1 MADPCCQSLAAAQA
15 GFPCGQA
22 GLREEAAITSFTEAA
37 KAGVSLQGKFGMA
50 ELRADVLVLGAG
62 MVGVSAALHLQQRGR
77 DVILIDRH
85 ERAGEETSYGNAG
98 LIECASV
105 FPYMFP
111 RDLTQIFQYA
121 INRSP
126 QVRYQFSDLPAFL
139 PWLARYFLASSKKR
153 ALHSAMAEL
162 PLIRRSLIEHQ
173 ALIAEANVPELLRRT
188 GWLKLFRSDA
198 TLASA
203 VREFERARQYGV
215 EGEVLDGKAIALR
228 EPHLSGEF
236 AGAVYLPAPG
246 FVPDPGAL
254 AKAYAALFQRK
265 GGRFLIGDARTLE
278 QRAGGWRLNGPEG
291 AVAAREV
298 VVALGPWSDL
308 VFGPLGYSIPLGVK
322 RGYHLHLAPRGNA
335 VLHHPVLDSDLGY
348 LLAPMNRGIRLTT
361 GVEFARRDAP
371 PTLVQL
377 QRALPRAH
385 ALFPLGEAV
394 DAKPWMGARPC
405 LPDMLPVIGRAP
417 RHAGLWFDF
426 GHQHHG
432 LTLGPATGR
441 LLAEMMTG
449 ETPFADP
456 SPFAV
461 ERFG

>member
-1 MADPCCQSLAAAQA
+1 
-15 GFPCGQA
+15 
-22 GLREEAAITSFTEAA
+22 
-37 KAGVSLQGKFGMA
+37 MA
-50 ELRADVLVLGAG
+50 ELKADVLVLGAG

-77 DVILIDRH
+77 DVILVDRN
-85 ERAGEETSYGNAG
+85 ELAGEETSFGNAG

-105 FPYMFP
+105 FPLMFP
-111 RDLTQIFQYA
+111 RDFGQILQYA
-121 INRSP
+121 MNRSP
-126 QVRYQFSDLPAFL
+126 QVRYSFSDLPTSL
-139 PWLARYFLASSKKR
+139 PWLLRYFLASSPDR

-162 PLIRRSLIEHQ
+162 PLIQRSLVEHE
-173 ALIAEANVPELLRRT
+173 ALIAEAAVPELLRRT
-188 GWLKLFRSDA
+188 GWIKLFRSDA

-203 VREFERARQYGV
+203 VRDFERARPYGV
-215 EGEVLDGKAIALR
+215 DAEVLDGKAIAAR
-228 EPHLSGEF
+228 EPNLTGEF
-236 AGAVYLPAPG
+236 AGAVYFPAPG

-254 AKAYAALFQRK
+254 AKAYAALFKRK
-265 GGRFLIGDARTLE
+265 GGRFVVGDARTLE
-278 QRAGGWRLNGPEG
+278 QADGRWRVGGPAGG
-291 AVAAREV
+291 ASAREV

-308 VFGPLGYSIPLGVK
+308 VFRPLGYSIPLGIK

-335 VLHHPVLDSDLGY
+335 VLNHPVLDSDLGY

-371 PTLVQL
+371 PTPIQIA
-377 QRALPRAH
+377 QALPRAH
-385 ALFPLGEAV
+385 ALFPLGEPV

-405 LPDMLPVIGRAP
+405 LPDMVPVIGQAP
-417 RHAGLWFDF
+417 RHPGLWFDF

-456 SPFAV
+456 QPFAV

>member
-1 MADPCCQSLAAAQA
+1 
-15 GFPCGQA
+15 
-22 GLREEAAITSFTEAA
+22 
-37 KAGVSLQGKFGMA
+37 MA
-50 ELRADVLVLGAG
+50 ELKADVLVLGAG

-77 DVILIDRH
+77 DVILVDRH
-85 ERAGEETSYGNAG
+85 ELAGEETSFGNGG

-111 RDLTQIFQYA
+111 RDFRQILQYA
-121 INRSP
+121 ANSTP
-126 QVRYQFSDLPAFL
+126 QVRYSIADLPAFL
-139 PWLARYFLASSKKR
+139 PWLLRYYLASSQER
-153 ALHSAMAEL
+153 ALRSAMAEL
-162 PLIRRSLIEHQ
+162 PLIRRSLIEHE
-173 ALIAEANVPELLRRT
+173 ALIAEAGVPELLRRT
-188 GWLKLFRSDA
+188 GWIKLFRSDA
-198 TLASA
+198 TLAKA
-203 VREFERARQYGV
+203 AADLERARQYGV
-215 EGEVLDGKAIALR
+215 AGEVLDGKAIAAR
-228 EPHLSGEF
+228 EPNLIGDF
-236 AGAVYLPAPG
+236 AGAVHWPEPG
-246 FVPDPGAL
+246 FVPDPGGL
-254 AKAYAALFQRK
+254 AKAYAALFRRK
-265 GGRFLIGDARTLE
+265 GGRAMVGDARTLQQE
-278 QRAGGWRLNGPEG
+278 AGGWRLAARDG
-291 AVAAREV
+291 AVVAREA
-298 VVALGPWSDL
+298 VVAMGPWSDL
-308 VFGPLGYSIPLGVK
+308 VFRPLGYPIPLNVK
-322 RGYHLHLAPRGNA
+322 RGYHIHLKPRGNA

-371 PTLVQL
+371 PTPIQL

-385 ALFPLGEAV
+385 KLFPLGEAI
-394 DAKPWMGARPC
+394 DAKPWKGARPC

-456 SPFAV
+456 GPFAV